1 MKKISLFSFL
11 AAALLCIGQ
20 NAMAQTMPNGI
31 FSATTDEQELNKL
44 AFGTDADV
52 HYNISNNTIV
62 FSAFDLYKSSKIT
75 WQASKN
81 GGTSSRT
88 WDEADPFKGSSYYH
102 TTTTAKC
109 VTAKDD
115 PTSPREYTYRFTN
128 AEFVSI
134 YGKPSSKKPLAMN
147 VYEIVNG
154 SASSEPA
161 FSASSESN
169 TIQKSTKLDP
179 KKEYVLSVT
188 TSATSNVDLYEVAF
202 ECPAPTSDPYFN
214 ISPKSVELNV
224 TPFAKSVETSVAIKG
239 GNLTDGNYDLTLPTV
254 EGLTIAPTSVT
265 VTDGALDAT
274 ITLTYTSETNVEKA
288 TAEASLTIGELT
300 EKLTINYSANVDL
313 LEQTTVS
320 ENTTWDWTK
329 ASANKILLDGNTAPK
344 KNDTIVLANIDGIA
358 NNADFNSQAL
368 LVSGEYMVRDSKFF
382 QGGYI
387 SFTTEKQ
394 GFVTVE
400 FSHTSDTKPER
411 FLNINSVKTSF
422 SSKASKTNTISDA
435 IAVPA
440 GKVEITFADETANQY
455 ARVYKITYT
464 IDNTETS
471 IDQAEVSAKAVKVVR
486 DGQLYILRDGK
497 TYTAQGIVVE

>member
-11 AAALLCIGQ
+11 AAALLCVGQ
-20 NAMAQTMPNGI
+20 NAMAQTTIFHWQSDSKTTPTGTVTATAGSFEVSGTLSLENSNGY
-31 FSATTDEQELNKL
+31 
-44 AFGTDADV
+44 TDAVPDDLKAINDGKNNKGIKIGANTTTLTLSPITNEVFKDGDSIYISGYRSISVEDKDGTIICTVDPGTTARPYGLGKAALKLSADV
-52 HYNISNNTIV
+52 STII
-62 FSAFDLYKSSKIT
+62 LKRK
-75 WQASKN
+75 
-81 GGTSSRT
+81 
-88 WDEADPFKGSSYYH
+88 EGSS
-102 TTTTAKC
+102 TCIGAIK
-109 VTAKDD
+109 
-115 PTSPREYTYRFTN
+115 
-128 AEFVSI
+128 
-134 YGKPSSKKPLAMN
+134 
-147 VYEIVNG
+147 IVR
-154 SASSEPA
+154 
-161 FSASSESN
+161 
-169 TIQKSTKLDP
+169 
-179 KKEYVLSVT
+179 
-188 TSATSNVDLYEVAF
+188 
-202 ECPAPTSDPYFN
+202 PAPKTEPWFIIDPAEVSLRVN
-214 ISPKSVELNV
+214 
-224 TPFAKSVETSVAIKG
+224 PFAKSVETSVAIKG
-239 GNLTDGNYDLTLPTV
+239 GNLTDGNYDLTLPSV

-329 ASANKILLDGNTAPK
+329 AGANKILLDGNTAPK